1 MYLVDRCTTN
11 TIVRE
16 VRYFQTLTKREG
28 MVLTIAGHDA
38 MIVGS
43 GKATTTLLVGTQID
57 MEEALLYSDST
68 RTLLR
73 YSDIQKNRI
82 HVETYEENKE
92 EFILFTKDI
101 GQGKKTL
108 ENVPSLQSGLYYTY
122 IKLVPYVH
130 TK

>member
-1 MYLVDRCTTN
+1 
-11 TIVRE
+11 
-16 VRYFQTLTKREG
+16 

-73 YSDIQKNRI
+73 YSDIRKNRI

-108 ENVPSLQSGLYYTY
+108 ENVPSLQSGLY

>member
-1 MYLVDRCTTN
+1 
-11 TIVRE
+11 
-16 VRYFQTLTKREG
+16 
-28 MVLTIAGHDA
+28 

-73 YSDIQKNRI
+73 YSDIRKNRI

-92 EFILFTKDI
+92 EFLLLQRILDKAKRHLKRCPLSHLDCTKL
-101 GQGKKTL
+101 TFNL
-108 ENVPSLQSGLYYTY
+108 
-122 IKLVPYVH
+122 
-130 TK
+130 

>member
-1 MYLVDRCTTN
+1 MSYYLNSGLYRSLRESIQMEEEMYLVDRCTIN

-73 YSDIQKNRI
+73 YSDIRKNRI

-92 EFILFTKDI
+92 EFLLL
-101 GQGKKTL
+101 QL
-108 ENVPSLQSGLYYTY
+108 SSLPSGLY
-122 IKLVPYVH
+122 
-130 TK
+130 